1 MHDPHAMFSRS
12 KPLLTRLQ
20 QLVNQRFRLVCG
32 DADVAAKGQRT
43 FARVQDGLQF
53 LERR

>member
-20 QLVNQRFRLVCG
+20 QLVNQRFRLFRR
-32 DADVAAKGQRT
+32 DADVAAKRERA
-43 FARVQDGLQF
+43 FPRVQHGL
-53 LERR
+53 